1 MANMNFGDAFS
12 IARSAAIAEIER
24 SKQAEI
30 RASAYTRV
38 LHFLES
44 ITEPEKHLESLNAR
58 IVEMKPQ
65 IEELEKAKEKRAHEL
80 AVLEHQITEANQKI
94 VDLQK
99 DCEAAEKII
108 QKGAT
113 AARIL
118 AKIHQGENAI
128 GLTREL
134 TILLSS

>member
-1 MANMNFGDAFS
+1 MDFNEAFE
-12 IARSAAIAEIER
+12 IARRCAQAAIANSEKTANEA
-24 SKQAEI
+24 QAFKLVMQLLN
-30 RASAYTRV
+30 SAA
-38 LHFLES
+38 
-44 ITEPEKHLESLNAR
+44 EPQRHIA
-58 IVEMKPQ
+58 I
-65 IEELEKAKEKRAHEL
+65 LEKQKNQLGEDIAALEKSKDQHAHSL
-80 AVLEHQITEANQKI
+80 AVLQHQITEANQKI

-134 TILLSS
+134 TILLNS